1 MGSNNKNP
9 IAKFIKISYDC
20 QSVFFKR
27 CFMKKMQKIALIL
40 AVLPLTLTACQTKP
54 AIVGEP
60 AVPVAVAQPAP
71 ENPRSSDTLIVFYE
85 DYKKNEVLALFESLD
100 AEVLYDYETMSGFA
114 IQVEPSQLE
123 VIKERLSKHP
133 SIFGVNYSRT
143 VQLH

>member
-1 MGSNNKNP
+1 
-9 IAKFIKISYDC
+9 
-20 QSVFFKR
+20 
-27 CFMKKMQKIALIL
+27 MQKIALIL

-54 AIVGEP
+54 TIVGEP

-85 DYKKNEVLALFESLD
+85 DYKKNEVLALFESID

-123 VIKERLSKHP
+123 VIKERLSRHP

-143 VQLH
+143 VQLHWVLKKYIW